1 MSLHN
6 TELET
11 VIIGSAIARGN
22 IAVDERR
29 LSTLDFYS
37 PTNSLLWSKICEIDE
52 DGESLNPIEIHKRC
66 VESHSQFPLK
76 ISDITGLA
84 MGNSGA
90 VRLADVLTVR
100 KLATARKLQKQF
112 NALASGIEDDPNIER
127 FITDAEEAINAVR
140 KDNEITY
147 GTSKKLCEVLE
158 LDVYPRL
165 DKFVKNETVNLPFGF
180 PVIDEAINGGV
191 NLGEL
196 VLMGAKPKSGKSFL
210 TLQIAKYQA
219 AMGIPGY
226 VVSREMLNYENGFRF
241 LAQNSRFS
249 NSVFRPNLMLKTA
262 EELKE
267 VGRLYNDLPLFFDDK
282 AKTVTEIRREAKRL
296 KETEGVMS
304 VFIDYAQLVK
314 PPAKKQNRS
323 DELESIYYGLKEMAQ
338 DLELAVYVLSQF
350 NRVGIKSDRPTM
362 ADFDG
367 SSAAEKAGNLIIIW
381 DVQKEY
387 SELSDGRLGTLW
399 IEAGRNVATDEFNI
413 VFHGQDGLF
422 SVQS

>member
-1 MSLHN
+1 MNLHN
-6 TELET
+6 TELEKA
-11 VIIGSAIARGN
+11 IIGAVIARGSVS
-22 IAVDERR
+22 VDDRR

-37 PTNSLLWSKICEIDE
+37 PLHTQLWGKICELDE
-52 DGESLNPIEIHKRC
+52 EGESLSPIELHKRC
-66 VESHSQFPLK
+66 VESFPQFSLK
-76 ISDITGLA
+76 ISEITA
-84 MGNSGA
+84 YATGNPGA
-90 VRLADVLTVR
+90 VRSSDIANVR
-100 KLATARKLQKQF
+100 KLAAARRLQRVL
-112 NALASGIEDDPNIER
+112 NGL
-127 FITDAEEAINAVR
+127 AVR
-140 KDNEITY
+140 LEESPDIDRFLSEAEDALQTVRRDADVTG
-147 GTSKKLCEVLE
+147 GTSKQLCEVME
-158 LDVYPRL
+158 FDVFPRL
-165 DKFVKNETVNLPFGF
+165 DKFVRNETVKLPFGF
-180 PVIDEAINGGV
+180 SALDESINGGV
-191 NLGEL
+191 GVGEL

-219 AMGIPGY
+219 AMNIPTL

-249 NSVFRPNLMLKTA
+249 NSIFRPNLHLRTA
-262 EELKE
+262 DELKE
-267 VGRLYNDLPLFFDDK
+267 IGRAHASLPMFFDDK
-282 AKTVTEIRREAKRL
+282 AKTVTDVRREAKRR
-296 KETEGVMS
+296 KEENGVMS

-314 PPAKKQNRS
+314 PPAKKQSRA

-387 SELSDGRLGTLW
+387 SEVSKGRLGTLW

-422 SVQS
+422 SFD